1 MYAEEFI
8 RLPSRRT
15 FTECSK
21 AAGKVKVWNKAR
33 ESLLGYLEKGTLP
46 WKQKGWPLPESGI
59 EVPPADR
66 HERFPLLGNL
76 ITIAILEKKPEQVLH
91 WYDQLPEKRFGWYG
105 IDEDEIATA
114 VEASAPD
121 RAAGIWKH
129 KAERLIAQV
138 KPSAYREA
146 AQYLRKAARVMARV
160 NKQVE
165 WDRYLMELKRKHAR
179 KRRLIEI
186 LGGLTGKPIANKRR

>member
-1 MYAEEFI
+1 MEFI

-21 AAGKVKVWNKAR
+21 AAGKVKVWNEVR

-46 WKQKGWPLPESGI
+46 WRQKGWPLPESGLD
-59 EVPPADR
+59 VPPADR

-146 AQYLRKAARVMARV
+146 AQYLR
-160 NKQVE
+160 
-165 WDRYLMELKRKHAR
+165 
-179 KRRLIEI
+179 
-186 LGGLTGKPIANKRR
+186 